1 MRAVLDDAGGVTMDL
16 TIQEVRILS
25 NALNEVCNGI
35 GVEEFRLRIG
45 ADRET
50 VDVLLA
56 EFVRLIDSA
65 R

>member
-1 MRAVLDDAGGVTMDL
+1 MQAVLDDAGGVTMDL

-25 NALNEVCNGI
+25 NALNEICNGI
-35 GVEEFRLRIG
+35 EVDEFKLRIG